1 MELDNPYGGGGG
13 NTTRPTGVIAV
24 EGGELRVNV
33 DYSSPSKYTVADGAF
48 LSGTGKVSKVEFAVG
63 AGMRVDATKTDV
75 LELASVDFAGGGVIE
90 ISGVPSAA
98 VDNLRVNCAKVGNPV
113 TGDANLSGW
122 TVKVDGV
129 VVPRVAVAM
138 SGGFLKVSAIN
149 GTYIIFR

>member
-1 MELDNPYGGGGG
+1 MELNNPYGGGGG

-24 EGGELRVNV
+24 EAGELRVNV
-33 DYSSPSKYTVADGAF
+33 GYSSPSKYTVADGAF
-48 LSGTGKVSKVEFAVG
+48 LSGTGKVSKVEFAAG

-75 LELASVDFAGGGVIE
+75 LELAGVDFAGGGVIE
-90 ISGVPSAA
+90 VSGVPAEA

-113 TGDANLSGW
+113 TGVENLSGW

-129 VVPRVAVAM
+129 VVPRAAV
-138 SGGFLKVSAIN
+138 SLNGGFLRVSVIN